1 MKESYFF
8 KPVKEDIEKKKAVET
23 KPLTTGEHE
32 ETEQKPMT
40 LKDHWLSLR
49 QSIQDKLTIEKP
61 TAEEQEKT
69 KLLSELIT
77 PELMAE
83 YKQILK
89 SFNDKTK
96 KSEEHS
102 QREFIDINDKE
113 LSDNIE
119 SWIENL
125 VDEVK
130 SKKETGLD
138 ENDTEELRAQCW
150 LLFDSVGSV
159 MNTKSLEKDIADF
172 YKDKTPDESDEKEQE
187 KQKS

>member
-8 KPVKEDIEKKKAVET
+8 KPVKEEIEKKKETVET
-23 KPLTTGEHE
+23 KPLTAGEHE

-49 QSIQDKLTIEKP
+49 QSIQDKLAIEKP

-89 SFNDKTK
+89 TFNEKTK

-102 QREFIDINDKE
+102 QREFIDINNEE
-113 LSDNIE
+113 LSNNIE

-125 VDEVK
+125 INEVK
-130 SKKETGLD
+130 NKKRNGT
-138 ENDTEELRAQCW
+138 
-150 LLFDSVGSV
+150 
-159 MNTKSLEKDIADF
+159 
-172 YKDKTPDESDEKEQE
+172 
-187 KQKS
+187 